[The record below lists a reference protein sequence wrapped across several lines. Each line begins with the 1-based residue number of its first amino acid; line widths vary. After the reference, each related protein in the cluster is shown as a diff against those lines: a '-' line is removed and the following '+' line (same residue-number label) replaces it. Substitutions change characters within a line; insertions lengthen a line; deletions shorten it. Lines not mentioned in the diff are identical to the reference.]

1 MLISK
6 KHNKIV
12 LNSRNP
18 SRLTTV
24 IPTAKTLKYKGATL
38 VAIPYKP
45 TEVRVLQ
52 NMGYDVPP
60 PVEVMYDWPGKF
72 KPFHAQRETVKFLTM
87 QDRAYVLSSMG
98 SGKSMSALWTCDFLM
113 ITREIKKVLIIAPLS
128 TLERTWGDSIFY
140 NLPNRN
146 FVVLHGSRERR
157 LKLLNED
164 VDFYIINTD
173 GVKII
178 KDALEERPD
187 IDMVVIDE
195 LATSRN
201 ASTDR
206 WKTIN
211 TICNKQSPRR
221 VIGMTGTPTP
231 NLPTDAWAQC
241 RLVTPSTVPP
251 YFGRFRDQVMRQVTQ
266 WKWVP
271 REGALETVRHAMQPN
286 IRFSLED
293 CIDLP
298 PQVFETREVEMSGD
312 QKKAY
317 RDMLSKL
324 HTEIQEGQVTAAN
337 EAVKMMKLLQIAS
350 GIAYGNNGELHAL
363 SNNHRLG
370 VVQEICEEAEAKVIV
385 FVPFTGALE
394 IVAEHLSK
402 FWEVATV
409 HGGTPKRERDMI
421 FKEFQ
426 QGGAAGPRIIVAN
439 PATMAHGITLTAAT
453 VICWYAPVTS
463 NEIYEQACARVRRP
477 GQKLTTVIAHIA
489 GSDVEH
495 RMYERLKN
503 KQSMQ
508 NLLLQMIREG

>member
-1 MLISK
+1 
-6 KHNKIV
+6 
-12 LNSRNP
+12 
-18 SRLTTV
+18 
-24 IPTAKTLKYKGATL
+24 
-38 VAIPYKP
+38 
-45 TEVRVLQ
+45 
-52 NMGYDVPP
+52 
-60 PVEVMYDWPGKF
+60 
-72 KPFHAQRETVKFLTM
+72 
-87 QDRAYVLSSMG
+87 
-98 SGKSMSALWTCDFLM
+98 MSALWAADFMM
-113 ITREIKKVLIIAPLS
+113 ITREVKKVLIIAPLS

-146 FVVLHGSRERR
+146 FAVLHGSRARR

-178 KDALEERPD
+178 KEALADRPD
-187 IDMVVIDE
+187 IDMIIIDE

-206 WKTIN
+206 WKAIN
-211 TICNKQSPRR
+211 IICNKHEKCHRR

-241 RLVTPSTVPP
+241 RLVTPSTVPQ
-251 YFGRFRDQVMRQVTQ
+251 YFGRFREQVMRQVTQ

-271 REGALETVRHAMQPN
+271 RDGALETVRHAMQPN

-293 CIDLP
+293 CVDLP
-298 PQVFETREVEMSGD
+298 PQVFETREVKMSGD
-312 QKKAY
+312 QTKAY
-317 RDMLSKL
+317 RDMLAKL
-324 HTEIQEGQVTAAN
+324 HTEIAEGQVTAAN
-337 EAVKMMKLLQIAS
+337 EAVKMMKLLQIAC
-350 GIAYGNNGELHAL
+350 GIAYGNNGELHKLA
-363 SNNHRLG
+363 NDHRMG

-394 IVAEHLSK
+394 MVAEHLSK
-402 FWEVATV
+402 TWSVATV
-409 HGGTPKRERDMI
+409 HGGTSKRERDTI

-426 QGGAAGPRIIVAN
+426 QGGEAGPRIIVAN

-477 GQKLTTVIAHIA
+477 GQKRTTVIAHIA

-495 RMYERLKN
+495 KMYERLKN

-508 NLLLQMIREG
+508 SLLLQLIREG

>member
-1 MLISK
+1 
-6 KHNKIV
+6 
-12 LNSRNP
+12 
-18 SRLTTV
+18 V
-24 IPTAKTLKYKGATL
+24 IPTAKVIEYKGASL

-45 TEVRVLQ
+45 SEVRVLQ
-52 NMGYDVPP
+52 NLGYDVPP
-60 PVEVMYDWPGKF
+60 PVDVMYDWPGKF

-98 SGKSMSALWTCDFLM
+98 SGKSMSALWTADFLM
-113 ITREIKKVLIIAPLS
+113 RTREIKKCLIIAPLS

-140 NLPNRN
+140 NLPARN

-178 KDALEERPD
+178 VEALEDRPD
-187 IDMVVIDE
+187 IDLVVIDE

-206 WKTIN
+206 WKAIN
-211 TICNKQSPRR
+211 KICNKHEKCYRR

-293 CIDLP
+293 CVDLP
-298 PQVFETREVEMSGD
+298 PQVFETREVEMGAD

-317 RDMLSKL
+317 RDMLAKL
-324 HTEIQEGQVTAAN
+324 HTEIQEGQITAAN
-337 EAVKMMKLLQIAS
+337 EAVKMMKLLQIAC

-363 SNNHRLG
+363 PNAHRMN
-370 VVQEICEEAEAKVIV
+370 VVQEICEEAEGKVIV

-394 IVAEHLSK
+394 IVAEHLGQT
-402 FWEVATV
+402 WEIATV
-409 HGGTPKRERDMI
+409 HGGTSKRERDTI
-421 FKEFQ
+421 FKDFQ
-426 QGGAAGPRIIVAN
+426 DGGEAGPRIIVAN

-453 VICWYAPVTS
+453 VICWYAPHTS

-477 GQKLTTVIAHIA
+477 GQKRTTVIAHIA
-489 GSDVEH
+489 GSDVER

-508 NLLLQMIREG
+508 NCLLQLIREG

>member
-1 MLISK
+1 
-6 KHNKIV
+6 
-12 LNSRNP
+12 
-18 SRLTTV
+18 
-24 IPTAKTLKYKGATL
+24 
-38 VAIPYKP
+38 
-45 TEVRVLQ
+45 
-52 NMGYDVPP
+52 MGYDVPP
-60 PVEVMYDWPGKF
+60 PVDVMYDWPGRF

-87 QDRAYVLSSMG
+87 IDRGYVLSSMG
-98 SGKSMSALWTCDFLM
+98 SGKSMSALWTADFLM
-113 ITREIKKVLIIAPLS
+113 RTREIKKCLIIAPLS

-140 NLPNRN
+140 NLPDRN

-157 LKLLNED
+157 LKLLDED

-178 KDALEERPD
+178 LEVLAKRPD
-187 IDMVVIDE
+187 IDFIVIDE

-206 WKTIN
+206 WKAIN
-211 TICNKQSPRR
+211 TLCNKQSHRR

-271 REGALETVRHAMQPN
+271 REGALEKVREAMQPN

-293 CIDLP
+293 CVDLP
-298 PQVFETREVEMSGD
+298 PQVFETREVEMSKE
-312 QKKAY
+312 QTRAY
-317 RDMLSKL
+317 KDMLAKL
-324 HTEIQEGQVTAAN
+324 HTEIEQGQVTAAN
-337 EAVKMMKLLQIAS
+337 EAVKMMKLLQIAA

-363 SNNHRLG
+363 PNSHRMN
-370 VVQEICEEAEAKVIV
+370 VVQEICEEAEGKILV

-394 IVAEHLSK
+394 LVAEHLSK
-402 FWEVATV
+402 TWEVAVV
-409 HGGTPKRERDMI
+409 HGGTKKSDRDRI

-426 QGGAAGPRIIVAN
+426 DGGEFGPRIIVAN

-453 VICWYAPVTS
+453 VICWYAPHTS
-463 NEIYEQACARVRRP
+463 NEIYTQACARVRRP
-477 GQKLTTVIAHIA
+477 GQKRTTVVAHIS
-489 GSDVEH
+489 GSEVE
-495 RMYERLKN
+495 RKMYERLKN
-503 KQSMQ
+503 KETMQ
-508 NLLLQMIREG
+508 GMLLQLIREG